1 MKVKVR
7 VFGRL
12 AEVLGREFEV
22 ELEPDARVKDL
33 LAKLRKIEQKI
44 GENSLIPY
52 FKDDPQFIILVNGF
66 NIQTLKKLNTELRN
80 GDTIILFP
88 PVEGG

>member
-1 MKVKVR
+1 LKVKVR

>member
-44 GENSLIPY
+44 DENSLIPY